1 MKLSPVKQL
10 VYSIILVFSIGCV
23 ITACTK
29 KTIPPNTTY
38 TKSKGD
44 STTTSLD
51 SLPTFYSP
59 AAVAVDAAGNVYV
72 ADYGNDMIRKIT
84 PGGKVSTLAG
94 SGVQG
99 SVNGT
104 GEAASFNRPSGVAV
118 DANGNVYVADAGNSL
133 IREVSAA
140 GVVTTVAGG
149 DTTGA
154 ANGPGASATF
164 NYPTGVAL
172 DAAGNLYVA
181 DAGNNLIRLIS
192 NGTVSIFAG
201 SLTDTTLN
209 FNNPTGVAVDLNN
222 NVYVAGYLNNDILK
236 INQAGLIAT
245 FAGSGSPGST
255 NGQGTNASFYYPSS
269 VATDAAGNVY
279 VADEVNNLIRKITPN
294 GTVTTLAG
302 NGTAGAADS
311 TGTAASFNGPAG
323 IAVDATGNVYVAD
336 ANNNLIR
343 KITAAGVVTTLA
355 GSGLEGYQN
364 GQAAVRRIKTIK
376 VTIRKL
382 NMFVKPKGHS

>member
-1 MKLSPVKQL
+1 MKSSSIKQL
-10 VYSIILVFSIGCV
+10 VYSITVVCLIGCI
-23 ITACTK
+23 ITACKK

-38 TKSKGD
+38 TKSGD
-44 STTTSLD
+44 STTTNLD
-51 SLPTFYSP
+51 SLPSFYSP
-59 AAVAVDAAGNVYV
+59 AAIAVDAAGNVYV

-94 SGVQG
+94 SGIQG

-104 GEAASFNRPSGVAV
+104 GEAASFDRPSGLAV
-118 DANGNVYVADAGNSL
+118 DASGNVYVADAGNSL
-133 IREVSAA
+133 IREVSPS
-140 GVVTTVAGG
+140 GVVTTIAGG

-154 ANGPGASATF
+154 VNGPGASATF

-172 DAAGNLYVA
+172 DASGNLYVA

-222 NVYVAGYLNNDILK
+222 NVYVAGYLNDDILK
-236 INQAGLIAT
+236 ITQAGVIAT
-245 FAGSGSPGST
+245 FAGAGSPGST

-279 VADEVNNLIRKITPN
+279 VADEVNNLIRKITP
-294 GTVTTLAG
+294 GGLVSTLAG

-323 IAVDATGNVYVAD
+323 IAVDAAGNVYVAD

-343 KITAAGVVTTLA
+343 KITPAGVVSTLA

-364 GQAAVRRIKTIK
+364 GQAAARRTKTIK
-376 VTIRKL
+376 ITARKL
-382 NMFVKPKGHS
+382 NMFVKPKTIHR